1 MCTCN
6 NNNNQ
11 HGAKTLMAENIR
23 AALILPQQNP
33 SAAAFF
39 APATQWARMMEGC
52 QSATRLQALL
62 FNE

>member
-1 MCTCN
+1 
-6 NNNNQ
+6 
-11 HGAKTLMAENIR
+11 MAENIR